1 MSELVVNGSAVV
13 SATIEA
19 HREGAWT
26 ADLVIDSADVP
37 TGVVDVTDASGTG
50 LLRGRVLRAEAPYER
65 AEVRLAG
72 GSGRLGAIL
81 APRYYRGAQVRTILA
96 DVARESGSTLADDLG
111 PEVSSELAAWVR
123 VGGEDVVSTLR
134 HLLRSALPK
143 GWTWRTRYDGSL
155 WLGADSWLD
164 VIAPGVEVLSK
175 RPARGEIE
183 VSATT
188 VAELLA
194 IEPGSVFEG
203 LDVVSIRI
211 DARPDRLRAVIRTQ
225 AQART
230 AGDVV
235 TSGIQRLAREA
246 TCERALLALYPAI
259 VRAQATG
266 TGSVDVEPQPDV
278 AEGDRT
284 IPSLVAVPVVAPF
297 PGARVLYPAAAINA
311 RGVRVLIGF
320 EGGDPARPYAL
331 PWALS
336 GTTPDRVEINAA
348 TTIALGGDARG
359 VARADDTVS
368 CGTLAGTSP
377 PGGGPITFTFTP
389 SSGAPSAGP
398 TVTIAGKITSAS
410 AKLKTG

>member
-1 MSELVVNGSAVV
+1 MSELVCNGSPVV
-13 SATIEA
+13 SAVIEA

-37 TGVVDVTDASGTG
+37 SGVLDVTDASGTV
-50 LLRGRVLRAEAPYER
+50 LLRGYVLRAEAPYER
-65 AEVRLAG
+65 AEVRLVG
-72 GSGRLGAIL
+72 GAGRLGTIL

-111 PEVSSELAAWVR
+111 AEVSSELAAWVR

-134 HLLRSALPK
+134 HLLRAALPK

-175 RPARGEIE
+175 RPARGEVE

-203 LDVVSIRI
+203 LDVVSVRI
-211 DARPDRLRAVIRTQ
+211 DARPDRLRAIVRTQ

-259 VRAQATG
+259 VRSQATS
-266 TGSVDVEPQPDV
+266 TGNVDVEPQPDE
-278 AEGDRT
+278 AEDERV
-284 IPSLVAVPVVAPF
+284 IPALVDVPLVAPY
-297 PGARVLYPAAAINA
+297 PGAKVLFPLAAIRA
-311 RGVRVLIGF
+311 RSVRVLIGF

-331 PWALS
+331 PWALA
-336 GTTPDRVEINAA
+336 GTTPDRVEINAGSA
-348 TTIALGGDARG
+348 IALGGDAKG
-359 VARADDTVS
+359 VAREGDSVGRNTAMTTWMDAVATAFTGLGVTLTPIVG
-368 CGTLAGTSP
+368 GTIGT
-377 PGGGPITFTFTP
+377 
-389 SSGAPSAGP
+389 
-398 TVTIAGKITSAS
+398 ITSAS
-410 AKLKTG
+410 PKLKTG